1 MKKEDKSTV
10 IEQIKELLQQYPHFY
25 IMDIGGL
32 NAEQT
37 SALRRKCFQSQ
48 VKLVVVKNKLLH
60 KVLEEAEI
68 DYSPLYAAL
77 KGNSALMLTEVGN
90 APAKLAKDFT
100 KGNKDPEAKPLLKAA
115 YVEETIF
122 VGANQLDVLASL
134 KSKNEL
140 IADIVSL
147 LQSPAKNVISA
158 LQSGANTLHG
168 VLQTLSERPE

>member
-10 IEQIKELLQQYPHFY
+10 IEQIRELLQQFPHFY

-32 NAEQT
+32 DAEET
-37 SALRRKCFQSQ
+37 SALRRKCFERK

-60 KVLEEAEI
+60 KVLEEAET
-68 DYSPLYAAL
+68 DYSPLYPAL
-77 KGNSALMLTEVGN
+77 KGNSALMLTETGN
-90 APAKLAKDFT
+90 APAKLTQDFT
-100 KGNKDPEAKPLLKAA
+100 KGKKDPEAKPLLKAA

-140 IADIVSL
+140 IADIVAL
-147 LQSPAKNVISA
+147 LQSPAKNVVSA
-158 LQSGANTLHG
+158 LQSGGTKLHG